1 MHRHARVCAGRC
13 LFKAAAAYRTFRP
26 VTNPHE
32 FSVDGVRFLGTSGQN
47 VDDVYKCVTRQLT
60 QLSTA
65 TCLLC
70 DKGGLHTPGSAAV
83 GQGSDT
89 NL

>member
-1 MHRHARVCAGRC
+1 MLLGSVANLMLVARRC

-47 VDDVYKCVTRQLT
+47 VDDVYKCGIQRLPTLYCESVN
-60 QLSTA
+60 
-65 TCLLC
+65 
-70 DKGGLHTPGSAAV
+70 GGHAC
-83 GQGSDT
+83 
-89 NL
+89 